1 MPCPTCAARQALAP
15 DTKAVHVP
23 VSTQVSEDHTG
34 SDVNKS
40 AWRITNDLHLA
51 TAGQDGFVE
60 GSGPASPVKDSGWR
74 RGNNVHLQPD
84 GSLTEGRGPPSP
96 VRNSAWRGGQAGSG
110 IPMGN
115 HASDYS
121 TSAFQQPVPRTKE
134 R

>member
-1 MPCPTCAARQALAP
+1 MALCAEIAAFVSVNWIADLSSIDGASQKPAGPLRGASCAKAR
-15 DTKAVHVP
+15 
-23 VSTQVSEDHTG
+23 
-34 SDVNKS
+34 
-40 AWRITNDLHLA
+40 
-51 TAGQDGFVE
+51 
-60 GSGPASPVKDSGWR
+60 PASPVKDSGWR

-121 TSAFQQPVPRTKE
+121 TSAFQQPVPSTNQLHGASPHTRMI
-134 R
+134 